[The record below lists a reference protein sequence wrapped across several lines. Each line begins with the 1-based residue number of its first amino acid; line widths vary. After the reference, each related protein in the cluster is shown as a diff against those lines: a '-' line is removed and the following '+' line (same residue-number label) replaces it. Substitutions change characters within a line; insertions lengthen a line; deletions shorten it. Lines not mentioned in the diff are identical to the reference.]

1 LNIEGNQ
8 FIPQGE
14 FISLIPDSLYKRE
27 KGQIKLN
34 VIRQIV
40 LKHPFIKSVNA
51 RFGSDS
57 DVVLELTVRHPV
69 AQLVDSNGT
78 LWFADKEKRIMPYKF
93 FENFSHLPVFRNIW
107 RNSGFDSSKLN
118 FFVDLILWLR
128 QDRYAIAHGLI
139 SEFIADTGNSFS
151 AVLTDNGAKV
161 NFGDT
166 TKYMNKVE
174 NLVDY
179 LNYYYRHHKNSKI
192 VNIDLRWSR
201 QVIVKLN

>member
-1 LNIEGNQ
+1 
-8 FIPQGE
+8 
-14 FISLIPDSLYKRE
+14 
-27 KGQIKLN
+27 
-34 VIRQIV
+34 
-40 LKHPFIKSVNA
+40 
-51 RFGSDS
+51 
-57 DVVLELTVRHPV
+57 
-69 AQLVDSNGT
+69 
-78 LWFADKEKRIMPYKF
+78 
-93 FENFSHLPVFRNIW
+93 
-107 RNSGFDSSKLN
+107 LN